1 MRVEI
6 PTSKSCYARIAM
18 ISAIAGIAIPYSDE
32 NDDII
37 AIRIALT
44 VKNGRVWVGSSGT
57 AARFAIAYYSSM
69 DCEVVIDGSK
79 QLQKRPMSSI
89 IDAVRRLGAEV
100 QGESLPLR
108 IKGCFWTKGEVE
120 VDASQSSQTISA
132 LMLAGMRSGLNIK
145 TIGERN
151 SWSYVELTADVM
163 RKFGVDVE
171 INDGEVSVGGINNLS
186 RTPVVVEGVPVV
198 VEGVPMV
205 VEKDWSS
212 AAFWYGW
219 CTANGG
225 EIEITG
231 LSKESCQPDSA
242 AIDIF
247 GRLGVVSEETT
258 DGIKL
263 TFKGVE
269 SEGVFDVDCRRTP
282 DLAMVL
288 IPTLCRI
295 GRRFA
300 VSGLDTLDRKESRR
314 GEALCRELSKYGY
327 VVEWDGNKMVW
338 NGEVCNA
345 YGNPEVYG
353 DHRMVMAHLIL
364 GNRPDLTPLS
374 KSYPALKYFFA
385 KKFGGLEKC

>member
-37 AIRIALT
+37 AIRTALT

-171 INDGEVSVGGINNLS
+171 INDGEVSVGGINN
-186 RTPVVVEGVPVV
+186 
-198 VEGVPMV
+198 
-205 VEKDWSS
+205 
-212 AAFWYGW
+212 
-219 CTANGG
+219 
-225 EIEITG
+225 IT
-231 LSKESCQPDSA
+231 LYNKN
-242 AIDIF
+242 
-247 GRLGVVSEETT
+247 VYN
-258 DGIKL
+258 KL
-263 TFKGVE
+263 ME
-269 SEGVFDVDCRRTP
+269 
-282 DLAMVL
+282 LA
-288 IPTLCRI
+288 
-295 GRRFA
+295 
-300 VSGLDTLDRKESRR
+300 SD
-314 GEALCRELSKYGY
+314 
-327 VVEWDGNKMVW
+327 
-338 NGEVCNA
+338 
-345 YGNPEVYG
+345 
-353 DHRMVMAHLIL
+353 
-364 GNRPDLTPLS
+364 
-374 KSYPALKYFFA
+374 
-385 KKFGGLEKC
+385 